1 MSENKKRKIDSS
13 GYSMD
18 DGYQKIVQGQS
29 DATLSPNFSER
40 PDKVQKA
47 NEYPEDINYSQQDQL
62 QREYIYGEY
71 LQQEQQRQYLKQ
83 QQQQDQESQQRQYQI
98 QSNMWNQAEQFIKK
112 SGLESYVHQ

>member
-18 DGYQKIVQGQS
+18 DGYQKIVQGQG
-29 DATLSPNFSER
+29 DATLSPIFSER

-47 NEYPEDINYSQQDQL
+47 NEYPEDINYSQRD
-62 QREYIYGEY
+62 IYEKY

-83 QQQQDQESQQRQYQI
+83 QQQPQQYQQSQPCQCQI
-98 QSNMWNQAEQFIKK
+98 QSNIWNQSEQFIKS
-112 SGLESYVHQ
+112 SGLESYAHQ